1 MLYFEQINQHYIY
14 KRKINNINLFWFPHI
29 MLVNINREICLI
41 YYDILED
48 YIFDVSFS
56 TLEKYIGYMLIKF
69 NTKMNRIIIYLISK
83 L

>member
-69 NTKMNRIIIYLISK
+69 NTKMNRSI
-83 L
+83 